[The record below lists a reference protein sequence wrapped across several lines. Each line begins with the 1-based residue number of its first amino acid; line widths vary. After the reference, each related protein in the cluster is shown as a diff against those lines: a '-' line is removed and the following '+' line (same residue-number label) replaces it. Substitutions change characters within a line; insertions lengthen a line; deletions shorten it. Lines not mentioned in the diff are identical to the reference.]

1 MMKNSSDIQ
10 QLTVTTDE
18 GDCLFS
24 AADVQQMYEYL
35 TMYFHRSQL
44 NGLIEIASHE
54 RRELKEL
61 LKLPNNYR

>member
-1 MMKNSSDIQ
+1 MENNQDIQ
-10 QLTVTTDE
+10 QLTITTDE

-24 AADVQQMYEYL
+24 AADVQQIYDYL
-35 TMYFHRSQL
+35 AMYFYRSQL
-44 NGLIEIASHE
+44 NGLIEIDSHE